1 MLFTLLNIVIPV
13 VALAGVGFLLGRR
26 HAGRRDM
33 AFINHANVTVFCP
46 ALVFSALMAN
56 PVSLGDGW
64 PLVAGGTLI
73 VVVPGLLLYWLTPK
87 GISRQAFL
95 VTGMFRNTG
104 NVGIPLMVLAYGND
118 LLGDIVLLFVLSN
131 LLHFSL
137 GLFILSR
144 GESTWLWL
152 RNPNIWAAV
161 FGVVCA
167 PYVDFFPQFVLTSVE
182 LLGQV
187 VIPLMLF
194 ALGVRLS
201 EGRITQVITALR
213 INLIYF
219 AVGAV
224 CLPLIIWMLPLTPEW
239 TRLIILAGLLPPAVL
254 NYLLT
259 EQYNMDAQTVANVV
273 LFGNVLAVLTVPV
286 VVWLTLAWI

>member
-1 MLFTLLNIVIPV
+1 MLVTLLNIVIPV
-13 VALAGVGFLLGRR
+13 VALAGVGFVMGRR
-26 HAGRRDM
+26 HSGRPDM
-33 AFINHANVTVFCP
+33 AFINHANMAVFCP
-46 ALVFSALMAN
+46 ALVFSALVAY

-64 PLVAGGTLI
+64 PLIAGGTLI
-73 VVVPGLLLYWLTPK
+73 VVIPGLLLYLLSPA
-87 GISRQAFL
+87 GMSRQAFL
-95 VTGMFRNTG
+95 VTGMFRNAG
-104 NVGIPLMVLAYGND
+104 NVGIPLMVLAYGTD

-144 GESTWLWL
+144 GKSSWLWV

-161 FGVVCA
+161 LGVACA
-167 PYVDFFPQFVLTSVE
+167 PYANYIPSFVLTTLE
-182 LLGQV
+182 MLGQV

-194 ALGVRLS
+194 GLGVRLAD
-201 EGRITQVITALR
+201 GRITQVVTALR
-213 INLIYF
+213 INLIYL

-224 CLPLIIWMLPLTPEW
+224 CLPLIVWILPLTPEW
-239 TRLIILAGLLPPAVL
+239 TRMIILAGLLPPAVL

-273 LFGNVLAVLTVPV
+273 LLGNVLAVITVPV
-286 VVWLTLAWI
+286 IVWLTLSWI